1 MRKIYKLKPS
11 TMSNTNKPTIGFH
24 TNPERIN
31 KKGAPRR
38 EWTWAGLL
46 ADALEKEFAST
57 SGKMGQA
64 KKLITE
70 KIVRMAIAGD
80 ITAQKEIM
88 NRMDGMPKQS
98 TEIGGLDGGPLTIE
112 IVDTTNANNE

>member
-1 MRKIYKLKPS
+1 
-11 TMSNTNKPTIGFH
+11 MSNKNKPTVGFH

-31 KKGAPRR
+31 KNGAPRR

-46 ADALEKEFAST
+46 ADALEKEFASS

-98 TEIGGLDGGPLTIE
+98 IDQAISIVQPILGGQ
-112 IVDTTNANNE
+112 TNVPTHHSDSQADETPQEN